1 MDRARA
7 VGGYF
12 RFHKKAR
19 ADKIRENAMPQKT
32 PYVTEANLTD
42 LAAERWGNIPD
53 PRLRQVMMAMIKHL
67 HGFVRDVEPTPQ
79 EWFAAIDW
87 LTRTGKMC
95 DNKRQEFIL
104 ASDVFGVSMLVDAI
118 NNRSPSGATPS
129 TVEGP
134 FHVPGSKT
142 FDHGGNM
149 ADGAPGIACFVS
161 GVVRDHDGKPIGGAM
176 LDLWQTDGE
185 GLYEAQR
192 GKDQYMRGIYYTKP
206 DGSYIVRT
214 VAPIGYTIPMDGP
227 IGDLMGKTKI
237 SHMRPAHIH
246 FAVSAPGY
254 KPVIT
259 HLFQRGDQYIE
270 TDAVFGVKEALIVD
284 FNKKA
289 PGKAPNGETLS
300 EPFYEVTYDF
310 VLQKAA
316 KAQQAA

>member
-1 MDRARA
+1 MA
-7 VGGYF
+7 
-12 RFHKKAR
+12 
-19 ADKIRENAMPQKT
+19 QKT

-53 PRLRQVMMAMIKHL
+53 PRLRQVMTSMIRHL
-67 HGFVRDVEPTPQ
+67 HGFVRDVEPTPA

-87 LTRTGKMC
+87 LTRTAKTC
-95 DNKRQEFIL
+95 DDKRQEFIL
-104 ASDVFGVSMLVDAI
+104 ASDVFGVSMLMDAI
-118 NNRSPSGATPS
+118 NNRLASGATPS

-134 FHVPGSKT
+134 FHIPGSDT

-149 ADGAPGIACFVS
+149 ADGAPGMACFVS
-161 GVVRDHDGKPIGGAM
+161 GVVRDLDGNPIGGAM

-192 GKDQYMRGIYYTKP
+192 GKDKYMRGIYYAKP

-227 IGDLMGKTKI
+227 VGELMSKTKI
-237 SHMRPAHIH
+237 SHFRPAHIH
-246 FAVSAPGY
+246 FAVSAAGY
-254 KPVIT
+254 KPVVT

-270 TDAVFGVKEALIVD
+270 TDVVFGVKEPLIVD
-284 FNKKA
+284 FKKKT

-300 EPFYEVTYDF
+300 EPFYEVNYDF